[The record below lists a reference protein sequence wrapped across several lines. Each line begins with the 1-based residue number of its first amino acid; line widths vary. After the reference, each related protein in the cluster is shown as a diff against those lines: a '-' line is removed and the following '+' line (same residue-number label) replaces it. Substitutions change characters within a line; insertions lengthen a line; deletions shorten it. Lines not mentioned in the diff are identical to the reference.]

1 MKLEF
6 NKNFYK
12 KFDFYLG
19 IVLFASI
26 GSLIYDHSI
35 FSVIIYTISTLA
47 GLYFIFKNLFFA
59 QH

>member
-26 GSLIYDHSI
+26 GSLIYDH
-35 FSVIIYTISTLA
+35 
-47 GLYFIFKNLFFA
+47 
-59 QH
+59 